1 MRVLFLDVD
10 GVVCCNRDCLLEVD
24 KMQILQKI
32 CETTQCKVCISS
44 NWRLFDDLR
53 QHLYQQ
59 LAYYNIE
66 CVGTTPDSGESQHGM
81 PMRPCEIKAWVA
93 EWNGQ
98 PADTKNRRPAITSFV
113 ALDDRPLTDESGGK
127 YLRDHFVQT
136 HPSIGLTEIAAAR
149 AIDLLL
155 NPPAST
161 PRVHSPDSVLSS
173 LSAPW
178 DAIPSSP
185 PKSAKATA
193 VFGLGA
199 TAHRHGLHLGAP
211 HGRRPPPPRP
221 RAQPFRTPQ
230 SAALRS
236 DATLAQQ
243 RVPRYL
249 SPSPAATSAASSR
262 LTRPPKSAVAA
273 SSAAGFASPINQPTV
288 VKIRPFQ
295 RSPPNSAPNSLRL
308 PPLMG

>member
-1 MRVLFLDVD
+1 MRVLFLDID
-10 GVVCCNRDCLLEVD
+10 GVVCCNRDCHLEVD
-24 KMQILQKI
+24 KMELLQKI
-32 CETTQCKVCISS
+32 CEATKCKVCISS

-66 CVGTTPDSGESQHGM
+66 CVGTTPDAGESQHGM
-81 PMRPCEIKAWVA
+81 PMRPCEIKAWAA

-98 PADTKNRRPAITSFV
+98 PADAKNKRPAITSFV
-113 ALDDRPLTDESGGK
+113 ALDDRPLIDESGGK

-136 HPSIGLTEIAAAR
+136 HPSIGLTEIGAAR

-173 LSAPW
+173 LTAPW
-178 DAIPSSP
+178 DATPSSP
-185 PKSAKATA
+185 PKTPKAKP

-199 TAHRHGLHLGAP
+199 SAHRHGLQLGAP
-211 HGRRPPPPRP
+211 LGRRPTPQP
-221 RAQPFRTPQ
+221 RAQPFRAPQ

-236 DATLAQQ
+236 DAAQAQQ
-243 RVPRYL
+243 KRMSRPFT
-249 SPSPAATSAASSR
+249 SSPAASR
-262 LTRPPKSAVAA
+262 LTRPPKRGAVPAPTA
-273 SSAAGFASPINQPTV
+273 TGFATPLNQPTV
-288 VKIRPFQ
+288 VKIRPFA
-295 RSPPNSAPNSLRL
+295 RSPPNSAPSPLRL